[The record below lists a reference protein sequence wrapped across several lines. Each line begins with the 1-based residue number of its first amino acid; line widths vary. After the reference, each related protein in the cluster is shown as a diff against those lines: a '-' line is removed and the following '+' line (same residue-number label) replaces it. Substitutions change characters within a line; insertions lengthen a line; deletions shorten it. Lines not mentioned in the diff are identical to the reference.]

1 MARNTGNILLIPGL
15 GAPAVVEVLGRRLR
29 AERLAQNLSQSE
41 LAARAG
47 ITVWTLQ
54 RIEAG
59 ANVGIEAVIALA
71 LALRLD
77 SDLHAL
83 FTPRAALPAT
93 IDAIVEE
100 QRPRTRGGYRKGAHR
115 AR

>member
-1 MARNTGNILLIPGL
+1 MLLIPGL

-29 AERLAQNLSQSE
+29 AERLAQNLAQAE

-71 LALRLD
+71 IALRLE
-77 SDLHAL
+77 SDLREL
-83 FTPRAALPAT
+83 FTPRPALPAT
-93 IDAIVEE
+93 IDAILEE
-100 QRPRTRGGYRKGAHR
+100 QLSLTRGGYRKR
-115 AR
+115 ARRAR